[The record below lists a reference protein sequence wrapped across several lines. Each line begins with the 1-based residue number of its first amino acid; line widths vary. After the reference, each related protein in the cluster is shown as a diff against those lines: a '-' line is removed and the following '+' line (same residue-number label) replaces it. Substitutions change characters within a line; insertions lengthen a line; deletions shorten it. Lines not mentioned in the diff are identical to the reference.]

1 MAKYVAFSAYYKHGE
16 VMAESLNNDAEMREY
31 CEEKL
36 EDYGMGNVATSEWSL
51 EDLIKYTVE
60 QGRGIVDRQMGWGVM
75 HIFKGSN
82 IIEVGDLDK
91 IS

>member
-1 MAKYVAFSAYYKHGE
+1 
-16 VMAESLNNDAEMREY
+16 MAETMNNDAEMREY

-36 EDYGMGNVATSEWSL
+36 KNYGLGNIATSEWSL

-60 QGRGIVDRQMGWGVM
+60 QGRRIVDHKMGWGVM
-75 HIFKGSN
+75 HVFKGSN
-82 IIEVGDLDK
+82 IIEVGDPDK